1 MGNADKFW
9 KAHSRTKPG
18 GDAFFSADF
27 RNLMEGMW
35 TLDPNLRFKMD

>member
-18 GDAFFSADF
+18 GDNFFSADF

-35 TLDPNLRFKMD
+35 TLDPNLRFTMD